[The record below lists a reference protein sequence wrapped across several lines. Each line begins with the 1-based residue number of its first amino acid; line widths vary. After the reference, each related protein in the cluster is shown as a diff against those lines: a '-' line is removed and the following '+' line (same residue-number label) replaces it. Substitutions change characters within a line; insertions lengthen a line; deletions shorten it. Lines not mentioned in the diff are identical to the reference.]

1 MYTDKKVAG
10 QPFWGHFHKFLSSFA
25 VQGQND
31 MNDLLGLVKVRW
43 VFGCV
48 GGWSGGVGAWRGERW
63 RNSSS

>member
-10 QPFWGHFHKFLSSFA
+10 QPFWGHLHKFLSSFA